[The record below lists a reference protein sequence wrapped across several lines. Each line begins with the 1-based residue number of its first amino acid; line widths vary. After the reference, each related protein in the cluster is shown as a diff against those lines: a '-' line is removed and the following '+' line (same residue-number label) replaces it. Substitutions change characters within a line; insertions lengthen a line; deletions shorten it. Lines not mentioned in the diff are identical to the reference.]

1 MLDRTL
7 RDAGRT
13 KRVTGYKVVGAVP
26 SLSASRYG
34 GLTKTYVQHSASE
47 LTNSLLRFLD
57 KRNLRVYSSS
67 ICSVSMKI
75 PMKKQ

>member
-34 GLTKTYVQHSASE
+34 GLTKTYVQHSASGDQFAASFSGQTE
-47 LTNSLLRFLD
+47 ISGCIHHQF
-57 KRNLRVYSSS
+57 VQY
-67 ICSVSMKI
+67 
-75 PMKKQ
+75 Q